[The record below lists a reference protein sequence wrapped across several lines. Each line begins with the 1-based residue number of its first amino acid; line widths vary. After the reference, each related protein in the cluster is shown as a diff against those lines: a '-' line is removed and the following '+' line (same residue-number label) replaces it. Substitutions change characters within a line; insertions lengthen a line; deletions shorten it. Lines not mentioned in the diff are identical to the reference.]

1 MAVNQAQ
8 LIATLREQVAAIDE
22 AQRCSG
28 YHQDL
33 LDTLARILEI
43 ERASKLQRMATP
55 QAVTGQCENL
65 GLILHEGG
73 WRG

>member
-8 LIATLREQVAAIDE
+8 LVATLREQIAAIDE
-22 AQRCSG
+22 AERCTG
-28 YHQDL
+28 YRQEL
-33 LDTLARILEI
+33 LETLAGILEI
-43 ERASKLQRMATP
+43 ERTSKLQRMSAP

-65 GLILHEGG
+65 GLILLESG

>member
-8 LIATLREQVAAIDE
+8 LVATLREQIAVIDE
-22 AQRCSG
+22 ARRCTG
-28 YHQDL
+28 YQQEL

-43 ERASKLQRMATP
+43 ERTSKLQRMSAP

-65 GLILHEGG
+65 GLILLESG